1 MNKHLTDIE
10 IFEFS
15 NQLLDDKAQ
24 LVAISEHLTNCEA
37 CQLKVSEERLFSKTI
52 QSNLA
57 VSEKI
62 DVSEKV
68 LSHFQ
73 TEIKP
78 VFIDLKWTIYTS
90 IMVAVMYILNTI
102 PNFVDVNIALPQ
114 FDNLNTILSA
124 LLLIIFTDVISNYYK
139 WKKSLE

>member
-15 NQLLDDKAQ
+15 HQLLDDATQ
-24 LVAISEHLTNCEA
+24 LVVLNQHLATCET
-37 CQLKVSEERLFSKTI
+37 CQLKVEKEKSFSNTI
-52 QSNLA
+52 QNHLT
-57 VSEKI
+57 VNEKI

-90 IMVAVMYILNTI
+90 IIVAVIYMLKDHSEFY
-102 PNFVDVNIALPQ
+102 
-114 FDNLNTILSA
+114 
-124 LLLIIFTDVISNYYK
+124 
-139 WKKSLE
+139 

>member
-15 NQLLDDKAQ
+15 HQLLDDEAQ
-24 LVAISEHLTNCEA
+24 LIAINEHLTNCET
-37 CQLKVSEERLFSKTI
+37 CQLKVNEEMSFSKAI

-57 VSEKI
+57 VSDKI

-78 VFIDLKWTIYTS
+78 VFIDLKWTVYTS
-90 IMVAVMYILNTI
+90 IIVAIIYMLSAI
-102 PNFVDVNIALPQ
+102 PNFIDVALPKIENVNTIVSAVFLILMVDVVTKY
-114 FDNLNTILSA
+114 FR
-124 LLLIIFTDVISNYYK
+124 FR
-139 WKKSLE
+139 KSH

>member
-24 LVAISEHLTNCEA
+24 LIAINEHLSNCEA
-37 CQLKVSEERLFSKTI
+37 CQLKVSEERLFSKAI

-62 DVSEKV
+62 NVSEKV

-90 IMVAVMYILNTI
+90 IMVAVMYMLNTI
-102 PNFVDVNIALPQ
+102 PNFFDVNIALPQ

-124 LLLIIFTDVISNYYK
+124 LLLIIFADVISNYYK

>member
-10 IFEFS
+10 IFELS
-15 NQLLDDKAQ
+15 HQLINDEVQ
-24 LVAISEHLTNCEA
+24 LVAFNDHLTTCET
-37 CQLKVSEERLFSKTI
+37 CQLKVEKEKSFSNTI
-52 QSNLA
+52 QNNLA
-57 VSEKI
+57 VTQKI

-90 IMVAVMYILNTI
+90 IIVAVIYMLSTI
-102 PNFVDVNIALPQ
+102 PNFIDVALPKIENLNIFISAVFLILMVDVLAKY
-114 FDNLNTILSA
+114 FK
-124 LLLIIFTDVISNYYK
+124 FR
-139 WKKSLE
+139 KSH

>member
-1 MNKHLTDIE
+1 MNKHLNDIE
-10 IFEFS
+10 IFKIS
-15 NQLLDDKAQ
+15 NQLLDDATQ
-24 LVAISEHLTNCEA
+24 LVVFNQHLATCET
-37 CQLKVSEERLFSKTI
+37 CQLKVNEEKSFSKAI

-57 VSEKI
+57 VNDKI

-90 IMVAVMYILNTI
+90 IIVAV
-102 PNFVDVNIALPQ
+102 
-114 FDNLNTILSA
+114 
-124 LLLIIFTDVISNYYK
+124 IIC
-139 WKKSLE
+139 

>member
-1 MNKHLTDIE
+1 MSKHLTDIE

-24 LVAISEHLTNCEA
+24 LVAINEHLTNCET
-37 CQLKVSEERLFSKTI
+37 CQLKVNEEMLFSKAI
-52 QSNLA
+52 QSNLT

-90 IMVAVMYILNTI
+90 IIVAVIYMLSTI
-102 PNFVDVNIALPQ
+102 PNLIDVAFPKIE
-114 FDNLNTILSA
+114 NLNTFISAVFLILMV
-124 LLLIIFTDVISNYYK
+124 DVIVKYFRFR
-139 WKKSLE
+139 KSH

>member
-15 NQLLDDKAQ
+15 HQLLDDAAQ
-24 LVAISEHLTNCEA
+24 LVAFNDHLTTCKA
-37 CQLKVSEERLFSKTI
+37 CQLKVNEERLFSKAI

-62 DVSEKV
+62 NVSEKV

-90 IMVAVMYILNTI
+90 IIVAVIYMLGTI
-102 PNFVDVNIALPQ
+102 PNFIDVAFPKIENLNIFISAVFLILMVDVVVKYLR
-114 FDNLNTILSA
+114 F
-124 LLLIIFTDVISNYYK
+124 
-139 WKKSLE
+139 KKMVH

>member
-1 MNKHLTDIE
+1 MSKHLTDIE

-15 NQLLDDKAQ
+15 NQLLDDEVQ
-24 LVAISEHLTNCEA
+24 LVAFNDHLTTCEA
-37 CQLKVSEERLFSKTI
+37 CQLKVEKEKSFSNTI
-52 QSNLA
+52 QNNLA
-57 VSEKI
+57 VTQKI

-90 IMVAVMYILNTI
+90 IIVAVIYMLSTI
-102 PNFVDVNIALPQ
+102 PNFIDVALPKIENLNIFISAVFLILMVDVVTKY
-114 FDNLNTILSA
+114 FR
-124 LLLIIFTDVISNYYK
+124 FR
-139 WKKSLE
+139 KSH

>member
-24 LVAISEHLTNCEA
+24 LVAISEHLTNCTT
-37 CQLKVSEERLFSKTI
+37 CQKKVSEERLFSKAI

-68 LSHFQ
+68 LSHFK

-102 PNFVDVNIALPQ
+102 PNFIDVNVALPQ

>member
-15 NQLLDDKAQ
+15 HQLLDDATQ
-24 LVAISEHLTNCEA
+24 LVVLNQHLATCET
-37 CQLKVSEERLFSKTI
+37 CQLKVEKEKSFSNTI
-52 QSNLA
+52 QNHLT
-57 VSEKI
+57 VNEKI

-90 IMVAVMYILNTI
+90 IIVAVIYMLSTI
-102 PNFVDVNIALPQ
+102 PNFIDVALPKIE
-114 FDNLNTILSA
+114 NLNTIVSA
-124 LLLIIFTDVISNYYK
+124 VFLILMVDVVTKYFRFR
-139 WKKSLE
+139 KSH

>member
-1 MNKHLTDIE
+1 MSKHLTNIE

-15 NQLLDDKAQ
+15 HQLLDDATQ
-24 LVAISEHLTNCEA
+24 LIALNEHLATCET
-37 CQLKVSEERLFSKTI
+37 CQLKVSEEQVMSKSI
-52 QSNLA
+52 QQNLA
-57 VSEKI
+57 VNDKI

-90 IMVAVMYILNTI
+90 IIVAVIYMLSTI
-102 PNFVDVNIALPQ
+102 PNFIDVLFPKIENVNTFVSAVFLILMVDVVAKY
-114 FDNLNTILSA
+114 FKFRKTH
-124 LLLIIFTDVISNYYK
+124 
-139 WKKSLE
+139 

>member
-15 NQLLDDKAQ
+15 NQLLDDKTQ
-24 LVAISEHLTNCEA
+24 LVAINEHLTNCEA
-37 CQLKVSEERLFSKTI
+37 CQLKVDEETLFSKAI
-52 QSNLA
+52 QNNLA

-62 DVSEKV
+62 DISEKV

-90 IMVAVMYILNTI
+90 IIVAVIYMLNTI
-102 PNFVDVNIALPQ
+102 PNFIDVALPKIENVNTIVSAVFLILMVDVVVKY
-114 FDNLNTILSA
+114 FR
-124 LLLIIFTDVISNYYK
+124 FR
-139 WKKSLE
+139 KSH

>member
-24 LVAISEHLTNCEA
+24 LIAISEHLTNCEA
-37 CQLKVSEERLFSKTI
+37 CQLKVNEERLFSKTI

-62 DVSEKV
+62 NVSEKV
-68 LSHFQ
+68 LSHFK

-102 PNFVDVNIALPQ
+102 PNFVDVNVALPQ

-124 LLLIIFTDVISNYYK
+124 LLLIIFADVISNYYK

>member
-1 MNKHLTDIE
+1 MN
-10 IFEFS
+10 
-15 NQLLDDKAQ
+15 
-24 LVAISEHLTNCEA
+24 
-37 CQLKVSEERLFSKTI
+37 EEKSFSKAI

-57 VSEKI
+57 VNDKI

-90 IMVAVMYILNTI
+90 IIVAVIYMLSTI
-102 PNFVDVNIALPQ
+102 PNFIDVAFPKIENLNIFISAVFLILMVDVVVKYIR
-114 FDNLNTILSA
+114 F
-124 LLLIIFTDVISNYYK
+124 
-139 WKKSLE
+139 KKMVH

>member
-15 NQLLDDKAQ
+15 HQLLDNATQ
-24 LVAISEHLTNCEA
+24 LVAFNEHLASCET
-37 CQLKVSEERLFSKTI
+37 CQLKVSEETLFSKAI

-57 VSEKI
+57 VTETI

-73 TEIKP
+73 TEIQP

-90 IMVAVMYILNTI
+90 IIVAAIYMLSTI
-102 PNFVDVNIALPQ
+102 PNFIDVAFPKIENINTFVSAVFLILMVDVVAKY
-114 FDNLNTILSA
+114 FKFRKTH
-124 LLLIIFTDVISNYYK
+124 
-139 WKKSLE
+139 

>member
-24 LVAISEHLTNCEA
+24 LVAINEHLTNCET
-37 CQLKVSEERLFSKTI
+37 CQVKLNEETSFGKVI

-57 VSEKI
+57 VNDKI

-78 VFIDLKWTIYTS
+78 VFIDLKWTVYTS
-90 IMVAVMYILNTI
+90 IIVAIIY
-102 PNFVDVNIALPQ
+102 
-114 FDNLNTILSA
+114 ILSA
-124 LLLIIFTDVISNYYK
+124 IPIFIDVALPKIENVNTVVSAVFLILMVDVVTKYFRFR
-139 WKKSLE
+139 KSH

>member
-15 NQLLDDKAQ
+15 HQLMDDETQ
-24 LVAISEHLTNCEA
+24 LVAFNQHLATCEA
-37 CQLKVSEERLFSKTI
+37 CQLKVEKEKSFSKTI

-57 VSEKI
+57 VTEKI

-90 IMVAVMYILNTI
+90 IIVAVIYMLSTI
-102 PNFVDVNIALPQ
+102 PNFIDVLFPKIE
-114 FDNLNTILSA
+114 NLNTFVSA
-124 LLLIIFTDVISNYYK
+124 VLLILMVDVVVKYVRF
-139 WKKSLE
+139 KKMYH

>member
-24 LVAISEHLTNCEA
+24 LVAINEHLTNCEA
-37 CQLKVSEERLFSKTI
+37 CQLKVNEERLFSKAI

-57 VSEKI
+57 VNEKI

-78 VFIDLKWTIYTS
+78 VFIDLKWTVYTS
-90 IMVAVMYILNTI
+90 IMVAVIYMLNTI
-102 PNFVDVNIALPQ
+102 PNFVDVLFPKIE
-114 FDNLNTILSA
+114 NLNTILSA
-124 LLLIIFTDVISNYYK
+124 LMLIVFADVISNYYK

>member
-15 NQLLDDKAQ
+15 HQLLDDATQ
-24 LVAISEHLTNCEA
+24 LVVLNQHLATCEA
-37 CQLKVSEERLFSKTI
+37 CQLKVEKEKSFSNTI
-52 QSNLA
+52 QNHLT
-57 VSEKI
+57 VNEKI

-68 LSHFQ
+68 LNHFQ

-90 IMVAVMYILNTI
+90 IIVAVIYMLSTI
-102 PNFVDVNIALPQ
+102 PNFVDVALPKIE
-114 FDNLNTILSA
+114 NLSTFISAVFLILMVDIVVKY
-124 LLLIIFTDVISNYYK
+124 LRF
-139 WKKSLE
+139 KKMYH